1 LKKPGFILLALVLA
15 GCSGEDDGRFSP
27 TEAQDVAKR
36 FHEAMVAGDA
46 PTASGLARAP
56 FRYKEPTRVWA
67 DAVTVQKNLQ
77 KEIPRVRHLLG
88 GLNRI
93 EVFSRADLM
102 KGRWPRG
109 REIPKDKLASEVEAA
124 GVFENGWLVRVFADG
139 KPGYT
144 MVLNQDVDRLLV
156 QRLDI

>member
-1 LKKPGFILLALVLA
+1 MKKPGFILLALVLA

-109 REIPKDKLASEVEAA
+109 REIPKDKLASEVEL
-124 GVFENGWLVRVFADG
+124 GTP
-139 KPGYT
+139 KT
-144 MVLNQDVDRLLV
+144 
-156 QRLDI
+156 